1 MMSTSD
7 DFLAKIGEI
16 EQNVAMLADDGGTIA
31 DDALALELSQKARL
45 IKEKIGDIMTKDR
58 CLKLGI
64 VGRVKAG
71 KSSFLNALI
80 FGGKSILPK
89 AATPMTASLTRIT
102 YDKAP
107 SAKIVFYKDYDW
119 QGIVA
124 NAEEYNRRIDDELS
138 RQQQDQKA
146 KAARPASGHANGKR
160 ELVEITRDT
169 VERSFGRRLPERL
182 RSCDELC
189 RMAKER
195 GISGSGLMGKEKL
208 IPGDPLESAEDFLAS
223 LTEYVGAQG
232 KYTPLVNYIELKVNI
247 PSLEGFEIVDT
258 PGMNDPIVSRV
269 QKTREFLMEC
279 DASLVLSNVSQ
290 FIGEDDMELLAG
302 DLGRAGVKEAYLI
315 GTMMDLG
322 VRQFPEKVTFQ
333 SAYIGSKKKY
343 IEQAKATFAGN
354 TSSALIQKLAEQDRC
369 GFVSSMIF
377 SIARKMETGAELTAD
392 ERDALD
398 GLSKMF
404 PDFRSAVSTVED
416 YDALAGIK
424 EIHEKI
430 VVPLRKNKDEII
442 AERIADFTSSQIS
455 DLIRLLDAVNIAAN
469 NEMQTLRDSTE
480 EELLAKK
487 QQLEE
492 RLGSIRGEVHN
503 VFVNEGVRGKK
514 IINDIKLKVQNM
526 TANNREIRVEKNTE
540 TEHWQTGMLFW
551 KKDHTRTIT
560 TYEADK
566 QDVIDNLTRYASEA
580 MKRVNDE
587 LAGLF
592 DIRTLKERIK
602 KMIAELF
609 DFSDTKFS
617 PDEILLP
624 IETMLQ
630 SITIPEISFDFFD
643 DAVSAIYNEF
653 PGSVIN
659 EDVNALKAAQDR
671 QLRSIRSNLESLLDG
686 VGKQVENK
694 MRSEAGTFVDKIEKK
709 VGGRLQAIADR
720 LKDRE
725 SKLKMYEQLIS
736 SVKRYKAELAAM

>member
-1 MMSTSD
+1 MPATD
-7 DFLAKIGEI
+7 VFLEKIGEI
-16 EQNVAMLADDGGTIA
+16 EKDVAMLSDDGGTIA
-31 DDALALELSQKARL
+31 DDALAVELSQKVRL

-71 KSSFLNALI
+71 KSSFLNALV

-102 YDKAP
+102 YDKTP

-119 QGIVA
+119 KGIIA
-124 NAEEYNRRIDDELS
+124 NAAEYSRRIDEELE
-138 RQQQDQKA
+138 RQQQERKSR
-146 KAARPASGHANGKR
+146 AARPMSGPAGNRR
-160 ELVEITRDT
+160 EAVEITRDT
-169 VERSFGRRLPERL
+169 VERSFGRSLPERL

-189 RMAKER
+189 RMAEAR
-195 GISGSGLMGKEKL
+195 GLSGAGLLGQEKL

-247 PSLEGFEIVDT
+247 PTLEGFEIFDT

-333 SAYIGSKKKY
+333 RAYIDSKKKY
-343 IEQAKATFAGN
+343 IAQAQATFAGN
-354 TSSALIQKLAEQDRC
+354 TSNTLIQKLAEHDRC
-369 GFVSSMIF
+369 SFVSSMIF
-377 SIARKMETGAELTAD
+377 SIARKMENGAALSAD
-392 ERDALD
+392 EKDALD

-404 PDFRSAVSTVED
+404 PDFRSAISTVED

-430 VVPLRKNKDEII
+430 VVPLQKNKDEII

-455 DLIRLLDAVNIAAN
+455 DLIRLLDAVNIAAT

-492 RLGSIRGEVHN
+492 RLGSIRAEIHN

-514 IINDIKLKVQNM
+514 IINDIKLKVQSM

-560 TYEADK
+560 TYEANK
-566 QDVIDNLTRYASEA
+566 QDVVENLNRYASEA

-587 LAGLF
+587 LEGLF

-602 KMIAELF
+602 KMIADLF

-643 DAVSAIYNEF
+643 DAVGAICSEF
-653 PGSVIN
+653 PGSVTN
-659 EDVNALKAAQDR
+659 EAVNALKDAQDR
-671 QLRSIRSNLESLLDG
+671 QLRCMRSKLEALLDG
-686 VGKQVENK
+686 VGKQVEDK
-694 MRSEAGTFVDKIEKK
+694 MQLEAGTFVDKIEHK

-725 SKLKMYEQLIS
+725 AKLKMYDQLIS
-736 SVKRYKAELAAM
+736 SVKRYKTELAAM